1 MTLSRLVYTFTASI
15 FASNL
20 LFHCFVRDFIED
32 NGVCTVLN
40 ETENVANVHK
50 ARLGGVAI
58 NYFGFW
64 ITILANTDGLF
75 SKLFTRDRCFGIIAI
90 QSVISGNNV
99 NVACILVSLFCP
111 GCALF
116 EYVIK
121 CEYISTDK

>member
-1 MTLSRLVYTFTASI
+1 MIMSVSNRPFLPDSYQVNIRIADWSNVARVTLSRLVYTFTASI

-20 LFHCFVRDFIED
+20 LFHCFVRDFIQD

-40 ETENVANVHK
+40 ETEIVANVHK

-90 QSVISGNNV
+90 QSVISRE
-99 NVACILVSLFCP
+99 IM
-111 GCALF
+111 
-116 EYVIK
+116 
-121 CEYISTDK
+121 